1 MADPG
6 TGAFINQLMN
16 PPNPFATAG
25 QSAQGLN
32 ALMQLRADRAAADA
46 YQQSIDPQTGQFDP
60 GKFQSLL
67 AQGGP
72 GATFHLG
79 ATMEQA
85 GRGNQAQAAGSREQL
100 QSNLDQL
107 GAQSLYLQPL
117 AAKAATGQQVTA
129 EEITTMLQ
137 GMPAGVMPESRRQQ
151 LIGQVAG
158 MSPAQ
163 ATTWVQGAAYANSH
177 ATSVV
182 QSHLPGV
189 ATLPTGGGALV
200 FNPNPST
207 FAGQGAGASSTPY
220 GYNPYTLTPESA
232 GATETITLPGGQ
244 SIQVPHAVGIAI
256 LSSNPEL
263 QRLNPNFAKPAAAPA
278 APKGADYGGGR
289 PAAPPPAA
297 APGRYPQP
305 QPQPASAPST
315 PPKVE
320 GPEYVQPPPPAPP
333 EAGGVGVP
341 PQAGYT
347 DTVTVPS
354 QKAATALA
362 VAAKDTPNVSALI
375 DDMRSQVNQP
385 GWNPGL
391 GAQAGST
398 WRQFLDKI
406 GVNAT
411 GNAPTA
417 IKDAQAAYDEFSKD
431 ANLIASRQLSTLGN
445 PSDARQG
452 LAEAITPGMAQSKE
466 GVLGISATLKGNQD
480 AINRM
485 ATAWEQAKQQ
495 GWSDGRHNEW
505 VLRWN
510 ATDKASGGKFD
521 PRVFWLAD
529 TAGNADDQWRR
540 MASKIPKDQQAQFLK
555 NVQYA
560 KGQGWISQD
569 GQGGAFSVV
578 NP

>member
-6 TGAFINQLMN
+6 TGAFVNQLMN

-163 ATTWVQGAAYANSH
+163 ATTWVQGAAYANAH

-263 QRLNPNFAKPAAAPA
+263 QRLNPNFAKPPAAAPA
-278 APKGADYGGGR
+278 SPK
-289 PAAPPPAA
+289 PAAQPPAA

-305 QPQPASAPST
+305 QPQPAPAT

-320 GPEYVQPPPPAPP
+320 GPEYVQPPPPNPQ
-333 EAGGVGVP
+333 AGGVGVTP
-341 PQAGYT
+341 TAGYGGT
-347 DTVTVPS
+347 LKASVDAHNNLQAAVT
-354 QKAATALA
+354 AAQDIKPTL
-362 VAAKDTPNVSALI
+362 S
-375 DDMRSQVNQP
+375 DMESN
-385 GWNPGL
+385 L
-391 GAQAGST
+391 KTGAQSGVGTGTLTGLRQTLENLKIVPDTSAGDPS
-398 WRQFLDKI
+398 
-406 GVNAT
+406 VAS
-411 GNAPTA
+411 
-417 IKDAQAAYDEFSKD
+417 AQAAQDEYNKNV
-431 ANLIASRQLSTLGN
+431 ALLQKYQLGTLGN
-445 PSDARQG
+445 TTDARQD
-452 LAEAITPGMAQSKE
+452 LAEATGPGLHGSKQ
-466 GVLGISATLKGNQD
+466 GNINIIHMLQGNQD
-480 AINRM
+480 AIEVIGKSFAEAQKN
-485 ATAWEQAKQQ
+485 
-495 GWSDGRHNEW
+495 GWTPERYNEW
-505 VLRWN
+505 LN
-510 ATDKASGGKFD
+510 QHFFQGGDKGGKFD
-521 PRVFWLAD
+521 RRVFWFARAPD
-529 TAGNADDQWRR
+529 PDAQRAIYNA
-540 MASKIPKDQQAQFLK
+540 IPKGQQEQFRKDL
-555 NVQYA
+555 QYA
-560 KGQGWISQD
+560 KDNGWITQGAD
-569 GQGGAFSVV
+569 GSAQPAS
-578 NP
+578 P